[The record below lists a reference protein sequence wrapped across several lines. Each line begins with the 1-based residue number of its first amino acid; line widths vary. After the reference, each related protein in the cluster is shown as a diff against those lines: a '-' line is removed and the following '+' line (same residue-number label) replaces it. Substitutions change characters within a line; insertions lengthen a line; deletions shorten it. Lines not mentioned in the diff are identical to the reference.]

1 MVVNQ
6 LLWFYKSNK
15 VMHIMPA
22 AEYRRSDNVIFSI
35 TLKLGMES
43 IPCISCLH
51 LQGNPLYFG
60 RVNTLINTLTI
71 HNYPD
76 SVTYRY

>member
-15 VMHIMPA
+15 VMHIIPA

-35 TLKLGMES
+35 ALKLGMSFQLQES
-43 IPCISCLH
+43 QCHLACTMSGVLLPMNTCIRH
-51 LQGNPLYFG
+51 GYHGVQ
-60 RVNTLINTLTI
+60 
-71 HNYPD
+71 
-76 SVTYRY
+76 